1 MHGIKERALRA
12 EQDLELMLEIAEE
25 VRQSP
30 EADLAQIETA
40 KGLRRSIMSASRQA
54 TEERLH
60 VVRSRFKR
68 LVAML

>member
-1 MHGIKERALRA
+1 
-12 EQDLELMLEIAEE
+12 MLEIAEE
-25 VRQSP
+25 VRHSP

-60 VVRSRFKR
+60 VVRSRFQR

>member
-1 MHGIKERALRA
+1 MQGIKARALRA

-30 EADLAQIETA
+30 DADLAQIETA
-40 KGLRRSIMSASRQA
+40 KGLRRSIMSVSRQA
-54 TEERLH
+54 TEERLL
-60 VVRSRFKR
+60 VVRSRFQR